1 MARKQNTNAARERKQ
16 KIIVGVGLVVFA
28 GLMVLQG
35 PKLLDAF
42 GGGGSEQTAAPAA
55 TATPQATPASD
66 GATTTNAPAPQTF
79 AVRAPKNARA
89 HLAGVVIVPEQPVK
103 PGDGQLGSFSRF
115 DGKDPFV
122 QQVSEEPL
130 LTPAQVGGFSKAK
143 ANATAAKLAGSTAA
157 AAAASAGAAPVANL
171 PSASAPAVQ
180 PTIALLSING
190 KIHTVELDKRFPQSD
205 RAFVLHALKP
215 GRATIAVADGDFVGG
230 GTLVLRVGRTATLV
244 NTATGARYV
253 VKLLFVGDESQ
264 VTRFTPK

>member
-1 MARKQNTNAARERKQ
+1 MAKKQNTNAARERKQ
-16 KIIVGVGLVVFA
+16 KIIVGVGLVVLA

-42 GGGGSEQTAAPAA
+42 GGGGSEAAAPAA
-55 TATPQATPASD
+55 NATPQAAPASGATPA
-66 GATTTNAPAPQTF
+66 TNAPAPQTF

-130 LTPAQVGGFSKAK
+130 LTPAQVGGFASTAK
-143 ANATAAKLAGSTAA
+143 GAAVAAKLGGAGAA
-157 AAAASAGAAPVANL
+157 AAGAGAAPVANL
-171 PSASAPAVQ
+171 PGASAPAVA

-190 KIHTVELDKRFPQSD
+190 KVHTVKLSKRFPQSD

-215 GRATIAVADGDFVGG
+215 GRATISVSDGSFVGG